1 MGCLSAPKED
11 PLVVLGRVRNNLM
24 TQIELN
30 RIKIE
35 KKEKNIQDLDNQ
47 IKQLENDLKQNQY
60 SYSQINQLENDLK
73 QNQYSYSDTEKKQ
86 KARQIMGLKKE
97 LLLEEKGLEEAR
109 TYNETLNNNKNT
121 IESKMREVKNMET
134 IKQANEALEK
144 LREIETKNA
153 EILQRNVE
161 TIIEEQMKREQK
173 IEIMK
178 KVNDDF
184 YGELG
189 FKDEDDYLK
198 NLLGN
203 NGNTGGAPV
212 FY

>member
-1 MGCLSAPKED
+1 MGCLCPPKED
-11 PLVVLGRVRNNLM
+11 PLVILNRARNNVLS
-24 TQIELN
+24 QIDIN
-30 RIKIE
+30 KTKIE
-35 KKEKNIQDLDNQ
+35 NREKTIKDLDNQ
-47 IKQLENDLKQNQY
+47 IK
-60 SYSQINQLENDLK
+60 QLENDLK

-86 KARQIMGLKKE
+86 KARQIMGLKKK

-109 TYNETLNNNKNT
+109 TYNETLNNNKTT
-121 IESKMREVKNMET
+121 IESKIAEVENMGT
-134 IKQANEALEK
+134 IEQANKALEK
-144 LREIETKNA
+144 LREIERKNA

-161 TIIEEQMKREQK
+161 TIIEEQMKREQL

-178 KVNDDF
+178 GGNEPF
-184 YGELG
+184 YDKLG

-203 NGNTGGAPV
+203 NGTTGGAPA

>member
-11 PLVVLGRVRNNLM
+11 PLVVLGRVRNNLL

-60 SYSQINQLENDLK
+60 SYS
-73 QNQYSYSDTEKKQ
+73 DTEKKQ
-86 KARQIMGLKKE
+86 KARQIMGLKKD
-97 LLLEEKGLEEAR
+97 LLLEEKSLEEAR
-109 TYNETLNNNKNT
+109 TYNETLNNNKTT
-121 IESKMREVKNMET
+121 IESKIEEIRNM
-134 IKQANEALEK
+134 QAISAGDKALAN
-144 LREIETKNA
+144 LGDGNTA
-153 EILQRNVE
+153 EILQSNVE
-161 TIIEEQMKREQK
+161 RMMREQQIRDQNLAILK
-173 IEIMK
+173 NGNNAI
-178 KVNDDF
+178 NA
-184 YGELG
+184 ELG

-203 NGNTGGAPV
+203 NGTTGGAPV

>member
-1 MGCLSAPKED
+1 MGCICPPKED
-11 PLVVLGRVRNNLM
+11 PLEILNRARNNLLSQM
-24 TQIELN
+24 EINEN
-30 RIKIE
+30 KIE
-35 KKEKNIQDLDNQ
+35 NREKTIKDLDN
-47 IKQLENDLKQNQY
+47 
-60 SYSQINQLENDLK
+60 QINQLENDLK

-109 TYNETLNNNKNT
+109 TYNETLNNNKTT
-121 IESKMREVKNMET
+121 IESKMREVKNMGT

-144 LREIETKNA
+144 LREIERKNA

-161 TIIEEQMKREQK
+161 TIIEERMKRERL

-178 KVNDDF
+178 KGNDDF
-184 YGELG
+184 YAELG

-198 NLLGN
+198 KLLGN
-203 NGNTGGAPV
+203 NGTTGGAPV

>member
-30 RIKIE
+30 KIKIE

-60 SYSQINQLENDLK
+60 SYS
-73 QNQYSYSDTEKKQ
+73 DTEKKQ
-86 KARQIMGLKKE
+86 KAGQIMGLKKE
-97 LLLEEKGLEEAR
+97 LLLEEKALEEAR

-121 IESKMREVKNMET
+121 VESKIAEVNNMGT
-134 IKQANEALEK
+134 IEQVNGALEK
-144 LREIETKNA
+144 LREIERKNA

-178 KVNDDF
+178 N
-184 YGELG
+184 GNNAINAGLG

>member
-30 RIKIE
+30 RIKID

-47 IKQLENDLKQNQY
+47 IK
-60 SYSQINQLENDLK
+60 QLENDLK

-86 KARQIMGLKKE
+86 KARQIMGLKKD
-97 LLLEEKGLEEAR
+97 LLLEEKSLEEAR
-109 TYNETLNNNKNT
+109 TYNETLNNNKTT
-121 IESKMREVKNMET
+121 IESKIEEIRNM
-134 IKQANEALEK
+134 QAISAGDKALAN
-144 LREIETKNA
+144 LGDGNTA
-153 EILQRNVE
+153 EILQSNVE
-161 TIIEEQMKREQK
+161 RMMREQQIRDQNLAILK
-173 IEIMK
+173 NGNNAI
-178 KVNDDF
+178 NA
-184 YGELG
+184 GLG

>member
-60 SYSQINQLENDLK
+60 SYS
-73 QNQYSYSDTEKKQ
+73 DTEKKQ
-86 KARQIMGLKKE
+86 KARQIMGLKKD

-121 IESKMREVKNMET
+121 IESKIEEIRNM
-134 IKQANEALEK
+134 QAISAGDKALAN
-144 LREIETKNA
+144 LGDGNTA
-153 EILQRNVE
+153 EILQSNVE
-161 TIIEEQMKREQK
+161 RMMREQQIRDQNLAILK
-173 IEIMK
+173 NGNNAI
-178 KVNDDF
+178 NA
-184 YGELG
+184 ELG

-198 NLLGN
+198 NLLG
-203 NGNTGGAPV
+203 
-212 FY
+212 

>member
-1 MGCLSAPKED
+1 MGCLCTPKED
-11 PLVVLGRVRNNLM
+11 PLVILNRVRNNLL

-30 RIKIE
+30 KIKIE
-35 KKEKNIQDLDNQ
+35 KREKNIQDLDN
-47 IKQLENDLKQNQY
+47 
-60 SYSQINQLENDLK
+60 QINQLENDLK

-109 TYNETLNNNKNT
+109 TYNETLNNNKTT
-121 IESKMREVKNMET
+121 IESKIEEIRNM
-134 IKQANEALEK
+134 QAISAGNKALAN
-144 LREIETKNA
+144 LGDGNTA
-153 EILQRNVE
+153 EILQSNVE
-161 TIIEEQMKREQK
+161 RMMREQQIREQK
-173 IEIMK
+173 LAILKNGNNAI
-178 KVNDDF
+178 NA
-184 YGELG
+184 GLG

-203 NGNTGGAPV
+203 NGNAGGAPV

>member
-11 PLVVLGRVRNNLM
+11 PLVVLGRVRNNLL

-60 SYSQINQLENDLK
+60 SYS
-73 QNQYSYSDTEKKQ
+73 DTEKKQ
-86 KARQIMGLKKE
+86 KARQIMGLKKD

-109 TYNETLNNNKNT
+109 TYNETLNNNKTT
-121 IESKMREVKNMET
+121 IESKIEEIRNM
-134 IKQANEALEK
+134 QAISAGDKALAN
-144 LREIETKNA
+144 LGDGNTA
-153 EILQRNVE
+153 EILQSNVE
-161 TIIEEQMKREQK
+161 RMMREQQIREQK
-173 IEIMK
+173 LAILKNGNNAI
-178 KVNDDF
+178 NA
-184 YGELG
+184 GLG

-203 NGNTGGAPV
+203 NGNAGGAPV

>member
-1 MGCLSAPKED
+1 MGCLCTPKEE
-11 PLVVLGRVRNNLM
+11 PLEILGRVHSNLLS
-24 TQIELN
+24 QIEIN
-30 RIKIE
+30 KDKIE
-35 KKEKNIQDLDNQ
+35 KRDKTIKDLDN
-47 IKQLENDLKQNQY
+47 
-60 SYSQINQLENDLK
+60 QINQLENDLK

-121 IESKMREVKNMET
+121 IESKIEEIRNMQAISAGNKALANLGDGNTAKILQSNVERMMREQQ
-134 IKQANEALEK
+134 I
-144 LREIETKNA
+144 
-153 EILQRNVE
+153 
-161 TIIEEQMKREQK
+161 REQK
-173 IEIMK
+173 LAKLKNGNNAI
-178 KVNDDF
+178 NA
-184 YGELG
+184 GLG

-203 NGNTGGAPV
+203 NGNAGGAPV

>member
-11 PLVVLGRVRNNLM
+11 PLVVLGRVRNNLL

-60 SYSQINQLENDLK
+60 SYS
-73 QNQYSYSDTEKKQ
+73 DTEKKQ
-86 KARQIMGLKKE
+86 KARQIMGLKKD
-97 LLLEEKGLEEAR
+97 LLLEEKSLEEAR
-109 TYNETLNNNKNT
+109 TYNETLNNNKTT
-121 IESKMREVKNMET
+121 IESKIEEIRNM
-134 IKQANEALEK
+134 QAISAGDKALAN
-144 LREIETKNA
+144 LGDGNTA
-153 EILQRNVE
+153 EILQSNVE
-161 TIIEEQMKREQK
+161 RMMREQQIREQK
-173 IEIMK
+173 LAILKNGNNAI
-178 KVNDDF
+178 NA
-184 YGELG
+184 GLG

-203 NGNTGGAPV
+203 NGNAGGAPV

>member
-1 MGCLSAPKED
+1 MGCLCPPEED
-11 PLVVLGRVRNNLM
+11 PLVVLGRVRNNLL

-30 RIKIE
+30 KIKIE
-35 KKEKNIQDLDNQ
+35 KREKNIQDLDN
-47 IKQLENDLKQNQY
+47 
-60 SYSQINQLENDLK
+60 QINQLENDLK

-109 TYNETLNNNKNT
+109 TYNETLNNNKTT
-121 IESKMREVKNMET
+121 IESKIEEIRNMKA
-134 IKQANEALEK
+134 ISAVGGALANLGDGN
-144 LREIETKNA
+144 TA

-161 TIIEEQMKREQK
+161 RIMREQQIREQK
-173 IEIMK
+173 LAILKNGNSAI
-178 KVNDDF
+178 NA
-184 YGELG
+184 GLG

-203 NGNTGGAPV
+203 NGTTGGAPV

>member
-11 PLVVLGRVRNNLM
+11 PLVILGRVRNNLM

-35 KKEKNIQDLDNQ
+35 KREKNIQDLDN
-47 IKQLENDLKQNQY
+47 
-60 SYSQINQLENDLK
+60 QINQLENDLK

-86 KARQIMGLKKE
+86 KARQIMGLKKD
-97 LLLEEKGLEEAR
+97 LLLEEKSLEEAR
-109 TYNETLNNNKNT
+109 TYNETLNNNKTT
-121 IESKMREVKNMET
+121 IESKIEEIRNM
-134 IKQANEALEK
+134 QAISAVGGTLANLGDGN
-144 LREIETKNA
+144 TA

-161 TIIEEQMKREQK
+161 RIMREQQIREQK
-173 IEIMK
+173 LAILKNGNNAI
-178 KVNDDF
+178 NA
-184 YGELG
+184 GLG

-203 NGNTGGAPV
+203 NGNAGGAPV

>member
-1 MGCLSAPKED
+1 MGCFCPPKED
-11 PLVVLGRVRNNLM
+11 PLVILNLVRNNLFI
-24 TQIELN
+24 QIEIN
-30 RIKIE
+30 KIKIE
-35 KKEKNIQDLDNQ
+35 NRDKTIQDLDNQ

-60 SYSQINQLENDLK
+60 SYS
-73 QNQYSYSDTEKKQ
+73 DTEKKQ
-86 KARQIMGLKKE
+86 KAGQIMGLKKE
-97 LLLEEKGLEEAR
+97 LLLEEKALEEAR

-121 IESKMREVKNMET
+121 IESKIEDVKNMET
-134 IKQANEALEK
+134 IQKANEALEK

-161 TIIEEQMKREQK
+161 TIIEERMKRERL

-178 KVNDDF
+178 KENESF
-184 YGELG
+184 YAELG

-203 NGNTGGAPV
+203 NGTTGGAPV

>member
-11 PLVVLGRVRNNLM
+11 PLVILGRVRNNLM

-60 SYSQINQLENDLK
+60 SYS
-73 QNQYSYSDTEKKQ
+73 DTEKKQ
-86 KARQIMGLKKE
+86 KARQIMGLKKD
-97 LLLEEKGLEEAR
+97 LLLEEKSLEEAR
-109 TYNETLNNNKNT
+109 TYNETLNNNKTT
-121 IESKMREVKNMET
+121 IESKIEEIRNM
-134 IKQANEALEK
+134 QAISAGDKALAN
-144 LREIETKNA
+144 LGDGNTA
-153 EILQRNVE
+153 EILQSNVE
-161 TIIEEQMKREQK
+161 RMMREQQIREQK
-173 IEIMK
+173 LAILKNGNNAI
-178 KVNDDF
+178 NA
-184 YGELG
+184 GLG

>member
-1 MGCLSAPKED
+1 MGCICPPKEE
-11 PLVVLGRVRNNLM
+11 PLEILGRVHSNLLS
-24 TQIELN
+24 QISINET
-30 RIKIE
+30 KIE
-35 KKEKNIQDLDNQ
+35 NRNKTIKDLDN
-47 IKQLENDLKQNQY
+47 
-60 SYSQINQLENDLK
+60 QINQLENDLK

-121 IESKMREVKNMET
+121 IESKIEDVKNMET
-134 IKQANEALEK
+134 IQKANEALEK
-144 LREIETKNA
+144 LREIERKNA

-161 TIIEEQMKREQK
+161 TIIEEQMKREEL
-173 IEIMK
+173 IEKMK
-178 KVNDDF
+178 KANDVF
-184 YGELG
+184 YDKLG

-198 NLLGN
+198 KLLGN
-203 NGNTGGAPV
+203 NGTTGGAPV

>member
-1 MGCLSAPKED
+1 MGCICPPKEE
-11 PLVVLGRVRNNLM
+11 PLE
-24 TQIELN
+24 ILN
-30 RIKIE
+30 RALKNVLSQININKTKIE
-35 KKEKNIQDLDNQ
+35 NRDKTIKDLDN
-47 IKQLENDLKQNQY
+47 
-60 SYSQINQLENDLK
+60 QINQLENDLK

-109 TYNETLNNNKNT
+109 TYNETLNNNKTT
-121 IESKMREVKNMET
+121 IESKIAEIKNMET
-134 IKQANEALEK
+134 IGQANETLAK
-144 LREIETKNA
+144 LRGIETKNA

-161 TIIEEQMKREQK
+161 KIIEEQMKREQL

-178 KVNDDF
+178 KGNDAF
-184 YGELG
+184 YDNLG
-189 FKDEDDYLK
+189 FKNEEDYLK
-198 NLLGN
+198 KLLGS

>member
-60 SYSQINQLENDLK
+60 SYS
-73 QNQYSYSDTEKKQ
+73 DTEKKQ
-86 KARQIMGLKKE
+86 KARQIMGLKKD
-97 LLLEEKGLEEAR
+97 LLLEEKSLEEAR
-109 TYNETLNNNKNT
+109 TYNETLNNNKTT
-121 IESKMREVKNMET
+121 IESKIEEIRNM
-134 IKQANEALEK
+134 QAISAGDKALAN
-144 LREIETKNA
+144 LGDGNTA
-153 EILQRNVE
+153 EILQSNVE
-161 TIIEEQMKREQK
+161 RMMREQQIRDQNLAILK
-173 IEIMK
+173 NGNNAI
-178 KVNDDF
+178 NA
-184 YGELG
+184 GLG

-203 NGNTGGAPV
+203 NGTTGGAPV